1 MELLTFTV
9 QQNSGAVPL
18 PPAAFTL
25 SGLDGEEHYELRTGA
40 GVLLIL
46 KPRMTAMELIRAA
59 DSLHQLSTELHAHLA
74 GVCGACDDCERCPYD
89 EPAPKEIELSDE
101 LRAEA
106 GIRENRK
113 LCAEV
118 DKDSGSVIISDA
130 GYDHDLRD
138 VPEYVREM
146 FICAGVSLCDL
157 DQHLRQGD
165 IVYGGK

>member
-1 MELLTFTV
+1 MEPLTFTV
-9 QQNSGAVPL
+9 QQNGGELPL

-40 GVLLIL
+40 VVLVIL
-46 KPRMTAMELIRAA
+46 KPRMTAMKLIRAA
-59 DSLHQLSTELHAHLA
+59 DDLHELSAELHAHLA

-89 EPAPKEIELSDE
+89 DPTPEEIVLSGA

-118 DKDSGSVIISDA
+118 DKESGCVIISDA
-130 GYDHDLRD
+130 GYDHDLSD
-138 VPEYVREM
+138 VPEDVREM
-146 FICAGVSLCDL
+146 FVCAGISLCDL
-157 DQHLRQGD
+157 DQHLREGD
-165 IVYGGK
+165 IVYGGE

>member
-1 MELLTFTV
+1 MEPLTFTV
-9 QQNSGAVPL
+9 QQNGGAVPL

-25 SGLDGEEHYELRTGA
+25 SGLDGEGHYELRTGA
-40 GVLLIL
+40 GVLVVL

-59 DSLHQLSTELHAHLA
+59 DDLHELSAELHAHLA
-74 GVCGACDDCERCPYD
+74 GVCGPCDDCERCPYD
-89 EPAPKEIELSDE
+89 NPAPEEIALSGA

-118 DKDSGSVIISDA
+118 DKEAGCVIISDA

-138 VPEYVREM
+138 VPEDVREM
-146 FICAGVSLCDL
+146 FVCAGISLCDL
-157 DQHLRQGD
+157 DQHLREGD
-165 IVYGGK
+165 IVYGGE